1 MVQLLAHHQHL
12 SFALLLGGF
21 LALLVAF
28 VILAILVA
36 IKPRQGEAQR
46 KHARPELAV
55 AAVLTALDAKTDIW
69 QPRFARKL
77 NGRRRLFDLLLQHF
91 ELWFI
96 SKRQRKK
103 L

>member
-1 MVQLLAHHQHL
+1 MQLLAHHQHL
-12 SFALLLGGF
+12 TFALLLGGF

-28 VILAILVA
+28 IVLAILVA
-36 IKPRQGEAQR
+36 IEPREGETQR

-69 QPRFARKL
+69 QPRFARKFR
-77 NGRRRLFDLLLQHF
+77 GRRRVFDFLLQHF
-91 ELWFI
+91 ELWFM